1 MEACEVKPSSCKRK
15 GRKLQV
21 ELAEQLSVLF
31 GLTIEATPPTKPG
44 VREATGAVYVP
55 VHAFPDLR
63 VKRMGEAGADVE
75 LLTPKAAGS
84 VRLDGHPIWWECKN
98 VERGWDIGAGFWRTG
113 SLSLVTQ
120 AFEQAKAAKPLETTT
135 VVVISK
141 NRHPTLAAWL
151 ARTFEPSPRMR
162 PQLLV
167 DMHDDLV
174 VLTTLEL
181 FFEYA
186 FRKSHP

>member
-1 MEACEVKPSSCKRK
+1 MRSSSVKAK
-15 GRKLQV
+15 GRRLQV
-21 ELAEQLSVLF
+21 ELAEQLSVRF

-44 VREATGAVYVP
+44 VREASGAVYVP

-75 LLTPKAAGS
+75 LITPKATER
-84 VRLDGHPIWWECKN
+84 VRLDGYPIWWECKN
-98 VERGWDIGAGFWRTG
+98 VERGWDLGPGFWKTG
-113 SLSLVTQ
+113 SLALVTQ
-120 AFEQAKAAKPLETTT
+120 AFEQAKAAKPVDTTT

-151 ARTFEPSPRMR
+151 VRAYKPPPHMR
-162 PQLLV
+162 PQILV

-181 FFEYA
+181 FFEHA
-186 FRKSHP
+186 FPSP